1 MQGSS
6 FNIYI
11 VDRPQINA
19 FVLPS
24 TDVFV
29 YTGLL
34 SVADDENLLAAVL
47 AHEISHCVERQV
59 SADSSATLCLTLSDA
74 ACRSLGTLSRV

>member
-6 FNIYI
+6 FNIFI

-34 SVADDENLLAAVL
+34 SVADDEDLLAAVL
-47 AHEISHCVERQV
+47 AHEISHCVER
-59 SADSSATLCLTLSDA
+59 
-74 ACRSLGTLSRV
+74 